1 MEPPIPE
8 LPLEPSEPIPQRIG
22 RFDIL
27 RPLGQGGMGQVFL
40 ARDPA
45 IGREV
50 ALKTISAEHLQA
62 PKARDRFLNEAKA
75 AGALSHSNLITIHE
89 FGEDGGTLFLVMEY
103 LEGQDLSVLLR
114 KRALTPMQS
123 LDVMAQVCDGL
134 AYAHAKGVLHR
145 DVKPSNVRVVDQGGR
160 LVAKLMDFGVARLPD
175 SHLTATG
182 DRVGTLSYMAPEY
195 LRGAAPSVQCD
206 LYPVGMMLH
215 QALTGEL
222 PQLGPTLPRG
232 LSSRSKAPA
241 SDSTR
246 ELPPRLIP
254 LVSKALAAD
263 SADRFQTADAFAKAL
278 RAAQSMDTGFAR
290 MPEPPPMEPVQHS
303 RSPYGWIAAVLVAGA
318 AAGTGWMLWKRPAS
332 AAPAQ
337 ALPSVAS
344 SAQAPPPEAHPQPSA
359 VQPPSAPLMP
369 APQNPIQQPAQQP
382 PQQAPPNGPAAPQ
395 DSGVDLSSAEATVR
409 EHPQMALLDAER
421 ALRYRP
427 NDPRALALRVAA
439 HYWSDRYGDMLSAL
453 QAAKSA
459 GVEGNQLGGY
469 PVIHAMLDNERESH
483 RIPRDTFMQMIPYLP
498 TPPGQGQG
506 GQGMNG
512 PQGGPPGGG
521 PPQH

>member
-1 MEPPIPE
+1 
-8 LPLEPSEPIPQRIG
+8 
-22 RFDIL
+22 
-27 RPLGQGGMGQVFL
+27 MGQVFL

-75 AGALSHSNLITIHE
+75 AGALSHSNLVTIHE

-195 LRGAAPSVQCD
+195 LRGAAPTVQCD

-222 PQLGPTLPRG
+222 PQMGPTLPRG
-232 LSSRSKAPA
+232 LAQRSKAAP

-254 LVSKALAAD
+254 LVSKALAPDAT
-263 SADRFQTADAFAKAL
+263 DRFPTADAFARAL
-278 RAAQSMDTGFAR
+278 RAAQTQESGLTER
-290 MPEPPPMEPVQHS
+290 LPLPPPEPEAPS
-303 RSPYGWIAAVLVAGA
+303 RTSYGWIVALLVAGA
-318 AAGTGWMLWKRPAS
+318 AAATGWKLWNRPAPI
-332 AAPAQ
+332 APAQ
-337 ALPSVAS
+337 APPIAS
-344 SAQAPPPEAHPQPSA
+344 SAQAPPEPHPQQPA
-359 VQPPSAPLMP
+359 VQPPSGPPMA
-369 APQNPIQQPAQQP
+369 APQTPAQQP
-382 PQQAPPNGPAAPQ
+382 GQQPLQPPPANGPAPTPL
-395 DSGVDLSSAEATVR
+395 DSGADLASAEATVR
-409 EHPQMALLDAER
+409 EHPQSALLDAER

-427 NDPRALALRVAA
+427 NDGRALALRIAA
-439 HYWSDRYGDMLSAL
+439 NYWADRYGDMLSAL

-498 TPPGQGQG
+498 TPPNQGQGQG
-506 GQGMNG
+506 PNGGGM
-512 PQGGPPGGG
+512 QGPPGGG
-521 PPQH
+521 PPQR